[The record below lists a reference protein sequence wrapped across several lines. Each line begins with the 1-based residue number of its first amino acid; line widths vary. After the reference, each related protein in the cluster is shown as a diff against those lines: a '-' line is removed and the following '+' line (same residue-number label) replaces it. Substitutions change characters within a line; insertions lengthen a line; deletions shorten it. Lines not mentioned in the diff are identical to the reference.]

1 MTENLACEPILEHP
15 HDVQKQLVEQRQKI
29 SSTSVEGSAGG
40 GAVKVSM
47 RADGTVLGVTIDADV
62 VSSGDVTMLEDLVT
76 AAFRDALK
84 ECGNAQAAS
93 IVRLDGPTSPGR
105 GG

>member
-47 RADGTVLGVTIDADV
+47 QADGTVLGVTLSLIH
-62 VSSGDVTMLEDLVT
+62 
-76 AAFRDALK
+76 
-84 ECGNAQAAS
+84 
-93 IVRLDGPTSPGR
+93 I
-105 GG
+105 